1 MYNILKY
8 EDEEFVMLAIREI
21 RQVDA
26 GSVTIK
32 IPETF
37 RKKKIEI
44 ILLPYPERASKERQ
58 TDKLMQFDQLVENAR
73 SRNLKIDSAIDID
86 AIMNEMNNGLC

>member
-1 MYNILKY
+1 
-8 EDEEFVMLAIREI
+8 MLAIREI
-21 RQVDA
+21 RQVDTD
-26 GSVTIK
+26 SVTIK

-44 ILLPYPERASKERQ
+44 IQLPYPESESKDRQ

-73 SRNLKIDSAIDID
+73 HRNLKIDSAIDID